1 MRENMKI
8 CIKEQNI
15 STIARTYSA
24 FIIGGCEPD
33 ILCEK
38 PDYSMYSENET
49 IILEGRGVKET
60 ISWISEKDASIRIN
74 KKLQKRYIHFLYG
87 EKREVLE
94 AYITDEKIDPW
105 IFAGL
110 YTCFLNR
117 KNNRRK
123 AFIESFTILSLGN
136 GSLANYSARIR
147 SEHSCLHRIIQAID
161 RLFEKNLLEKTF
173 FKELLITC
181 RGTSNNVYLVKI
193 HRLSHGYIIDFPKII
208 NTYIDPKASDHPLDA
223 SLICGLDEGILSK
236 AESKRKNIVVFYDKK
251 CLCGNDPVRNI
262 VFLEKIIS

>member
-1 MRENMKI
+1 MKI
-8 CIKEQNI
+8 CIKEQDI
-15 STIARTYSA
+15 PIIAKTYSA

-38 PDYSMYSENET
+38 PDYNMYLENET
-49 IILEGRGVKET
+49 IIIEGRGVKES
-60 ISWISEKDASIRIN
+60 ISWISVKDASIRIN
-74 KKLQKRYIHFLYG
+74 KELQKRYIHFLYG

-110 YTCFLNR
+110 YTCFLHR
-117 KNNRRK
+117 KNDRRK
-123 AFIESFTILSLGN
+123 AFIESLTILSLGK
-136 GSLANYSARIR
+136 GSLSNYSARIR

-161 RLFEKNLLEKTF
+161 RLFEKNILEKIF

-181 RGTSNNVYLVKI
+181 RGTSNNIYLVKI
-193 HRLSHGYIIDFPKII
+193 HKLSRGYIVDFPKII
-208 NTYIDPKASDHPLDA
+208 NTYIDPKASSHPLEA

-236 AESKRKNIVVFYDKK
+236 AETKRKNIILFYDEK
-251 CLCGNDPVRNI
+251 CLYSNDPVRNI

>member
-1 MRENMKI
+1 MKI
-8 CIKEQNI
+8 CIKGQDI
-15 STIARTYSA
+15 SIIAKAYSA

-38 PDYSMYSENET
+38 PDYDIYLENKT
-49 IILEGRGVKET
+49 IIIEGKGVKET

-74 KKLQKRYIHFLYG
+74 KELQKRYIHFLYG

-94 AYITDEKIDPW
+94 AYITDKKVDPW
-105 IFAGL
+105 IFTGL
-110 YTCFLNR
+110 YTCFLHR
-117 KNNRRK
+117 KNNRQK

-147 SEHSCLHRIIQAID
+147 SEHSCLHRIVQAID

-181 RGTSNNVYLVKI
+181 RGASNNVYLVKI
-193 HRLSHGYIIDFPKII
+193 HRLSHGYIVDFPRII
-208 NTYIDPKASDHPLDA
+208 NIYIYPEASNHPIEA
-223 SLICGLDEGILSK
+223 SLICGLNEEILNK
-236 AESKRKNIVVFYDKK
+236 AESEGKNTIIFYDEK
-251 CLCGNDPVRNI
+251 CLYGNDPVRNI